1 MAFTAA
7 RIPSKQR
14 RLRHLAG
21 AASVNSRRSLLSHRS
36 ILSIASE
43 RSILSIGSS
52 YSILSIGSCG
62 SVLSIGSVGSFG
74 SALSSLSFA
83 SLGSA
88 LSGLSRWSLL
98 AWRGDHAAPDEH
110 PPLSI
115 TVDESEPDKHCQS

>member
-1 MAFTAA
+1 MAFLAS

-14 RLRHLAG
+14 RLRH
-21 AASVNSRRSLLSHRS
+21 ASVNSRRSLLSHRS

-62 SVLSIGSVGSFG
+62 SILSVGSVGSF
-74 SALSSLSFA
+74 
-83 SLGSA
+83 GSA

-115 TVDESEPDKHCQS
+115 TVDESEPDRHCQS